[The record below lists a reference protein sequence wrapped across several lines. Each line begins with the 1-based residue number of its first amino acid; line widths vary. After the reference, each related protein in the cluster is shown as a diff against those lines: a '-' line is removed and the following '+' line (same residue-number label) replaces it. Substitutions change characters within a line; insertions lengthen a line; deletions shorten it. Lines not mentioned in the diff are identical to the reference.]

1 MPSPISHIAAGVII
15 YRSLPAEARQ
25 NGYKKFIGIPVL
37 LILILS
43 ISLLPDVD
51 AVLGIVTGDMGGY
64 HNQASHSL
72 FTGLI
77 AALFLGLLMRWWI
90 GAKFL
95 ATFGL
100 VFAAYAVHLFLDM
113 LTHGRGIMLLWPFT
127 SERFLSPVL
136 LFYGLRWSHGL
147 WSISHLWTF
156 VSEIG
161 FWGIVFGL
169 AHLYQ
174 KRRKSLAKMNG
185 AAAFPRPEDD

>member
-15 YRSLPAEARQ
+15 YRSLPAEERQ
-25 NGYKKFIGIPVL
+25 KGLRKFFGMPIL
-37 LILILS
+37 LIVILGV
-43 ISLLPDVD
+43 SLLPDVD
-51 AVLGIVTGDMGGY
+51 AVLGIITGDMGRY
-64 HNQASHSL
+64 HNQATNSL
-72 FTGLI
+72 FSGL
-77 AALFLGLLMRWWI
+77 AVALILGFLLRWWF

-95 ATFGL
+95 AAFGL
-100 VFAAYAVHLFLDM
+100 VFTSYAVHLLLDM
-113 LTHGRGIMLLWPFT
+113 LTHGRGIMLLWPFS
-127 SERFLSPVL
+127 SERFISPVL

-174 KRRKSLAKMNG
+174 KRREGFAKVQ
-185 AAAFPRPEDD
+185 